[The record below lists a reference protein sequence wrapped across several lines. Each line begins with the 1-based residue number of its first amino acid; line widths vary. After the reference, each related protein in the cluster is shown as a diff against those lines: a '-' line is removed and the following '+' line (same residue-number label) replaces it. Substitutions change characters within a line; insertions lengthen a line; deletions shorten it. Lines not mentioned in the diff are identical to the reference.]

1 MIAIDTFPVSV
12 FRNKY
17 DSSLKNYPFID
28 SRFQISRLEIWVTNK
43 QTQVNTNSNN
53 LRNIIALQ
61 DLGKGNYRESL
72 ITSSSFN
79 PSTGIFNSPLDTPSD
94 NAKMIT
100 IRLEQEL
107 VCLTIFVK

>member
-1 MIAIDTFPVSV
+1 
-12 FRNKY
+12 
-17 DSSLKNYPFID
+17 
-28 SRFQISRLEIWVTNK
+28 VTNK

-94 NAKMIT
+94 NANNDYDPAQM
-100 IRLEQEL
+100 EQEL